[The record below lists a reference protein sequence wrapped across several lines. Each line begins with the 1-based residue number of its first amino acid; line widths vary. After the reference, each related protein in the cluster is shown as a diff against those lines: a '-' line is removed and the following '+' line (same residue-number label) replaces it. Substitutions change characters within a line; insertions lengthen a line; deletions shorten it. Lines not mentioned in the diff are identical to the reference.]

1 MTFDFDAPV
10 DRRHSNSLQW
20 AGASLLLSPAQAAA
34 DPLPMWLADMD
45 LRAPEPVLA
54 ALQEAVAY
62 GVFGYAAGA
71 TPDFLTAVTDWQE
84 RRFGWSVD
92 PAWVVPTSG
101 VITALKTVIHAFSIP
116 GDTILIQTPV
126 YVHFHNDP
134 LINGRRINVAPLAFD
149 GARYRFDPQV
159 FERAL
164 SDDTKIFILS
174 NPHNP
179 TGNVWSEAELRTMG
193 EICLRRGVLVLAD
206 EIHQDFVLAKD
217 KRHIPFASLS
227 PAFADTSITC
237 VSASKTFN
245 LAGLQCANAIIPN
258 KRLRQ
263 EFSRQIDRNQVGRV
277 NLLGMVATEA
287 AYRHCADW
295 ADELVRHVA
304 ANQRHFA
311 AGVNALGVGLR
322 VLEMDSLYLT
332 WIDCRGAGMDPASLE
347 DYLLTKC
354 RVWFDPGTKFGTEGA
369 GFMRAN
375 VGCPRATVNEAIER
389 LRSLLLKDC
398 RGAAVTH
405 QFGS

>member
-1 MTFDFDAPV
+1 MSFDFETPV
-10 DRRHSNSLQW
+10 DRRDSNSLKW

-45 LRAPEPVLA
+45 FRAPEPVLQ
-54 ALQEAVAY
+54 ALQDAVAD
-62 GVFGYAAGA
+62 GVFGYALGA
-71 TPDFLTAVTDWQE
+71 TPTYLAAVTGWQA

-92 PAWVVPTSG
+92 PAWVVPVSG
-101 VITALKTVIHAFSIP
+101 VITALKTVIQAFSSP
-116 GDTILIQTPV
+116 GDTVLIQTPV

-134 LINGRRINVAPLAFD
+134 LINGRCVSAAPLAFD
-149 GARYRFDPQV
+149 GMRYRFDAQA

-164 SDDTKIFILS
+164 GDDTRIFILS

-217 KRHIPFASLS
+217 RRHIPFASLS
-227 PAFADTSITC
+227 PAFADASVTC

-258 KRLRQ
+258 QRLRQ
-263 EFSRQIDRNQVGRV
+263 AFARRIDRNQVSRV

-287 AYRHCADW
+287 AYRHGADW
-295 ADELVRHVA
+295 VDGLVRHVA
-304 ANQRHFA
+304 SNQRHFA
-311 AGVNALGVGLR
+311 AGVLALGVGLR
-322 VLEMDSLYLT
+322 VIEMDSLYLA
-332 WIDCRGAGMDPASLE
+332 WIDCRGTGMNPAALE
-347 DYLLTKC
+347 DHLLTKC
-354 RVWFDPGTKFGTEGA
+354 RVWFDQGTKFGAEGA

-375 VGCPRATVNEAIER
+375 IGCPRATVTEAIER
-389 LRSLLLKDC
+389 LRA
-398 RGAAVTH
+398 GWA
-405 QFGS
+405 